1 MTCAAKFRATVES
14 MTAGTVPIPVSAII
28 CGDPLASSVI
38 ATLPV
43 RLPAMVGEK
52 VTEIEQLELTGSVE
66 PQALATAKSPEAAML
81 VILSGA
87 CPEFVN

>member
-1 MTCAAKFRATVES
+1 
-14 MTAGTVPIPVSAII
+14 
-28 CGDPLASSVI
+28 
-38 ATLPV
+38 
-43 RLPAMVGEK
+43 MVGEK

-66 PQALATAKSPEAAML
+66 PQELVTAKSPEAAML